1 MKIGHLVLHV
11 EKCANRYLEAEVSW
25 EGAFTPNAL
34 PPLDL
39 LEYLHVISEILCL
52 VLNLEGP
59 TSQ

>member
-1 MKIGHLVLHV
+1 MLKNAIIGIWQ
-11 EKCANRYLEAEVSW
+11 AEVSW
-25 EGAFTPNAL
+25 EGECAFTPNAL
-34 PPLDL
+34 PPLDP